1 MGTKKNGSKKNSN
14 CLFSK
19 HWKSGNF
26 ERTSRADFEAAKNNQ
41 GKPTKEMKCRCA
53 ICGDMFALN
62 SEDEELLN
70 DGEITP
76 PTMCY
81 DCYYDD
87 LNNYQEVDYYSDAD
101 NGL

>member
-1 MGTKKNGSKKNSN
+1 
-14 CLFSK
+14 
-19 HWKSGNF
+19 
-26 ERTSRADFEAAKNNQ
+26 
-41 GKPTKEMKCRCA
+41 
-53 ICGDMFALN
+53 MFALN